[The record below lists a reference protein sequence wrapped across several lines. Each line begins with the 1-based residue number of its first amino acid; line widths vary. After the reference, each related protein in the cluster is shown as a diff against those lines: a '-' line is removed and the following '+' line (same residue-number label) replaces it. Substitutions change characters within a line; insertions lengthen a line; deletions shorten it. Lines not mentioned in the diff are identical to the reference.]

1 MASRSLT
8 TSAAPR
14 GDKSAIVAAIV
25 TFVVGF
31 TQLCQGVVIAVP
43 DGGPEG
49 GNVLHVEVN
58 ANTGTEHGLL
68 RVGFAMLVAKM
79 IYFGASIKGALTK

>member
-1 MASRSLT
+1 M
-8 TSAAPR
+8 
-14 GDKSAIVAAIV
+14 AAIV
-25 TFVVGF
+25 TSVVGF
-31 TQLCQGVVIAVP
+31 THLCQGVVIAVP

-79 IYFGASIKGALTK
+79 IYFGASIEDALTK